1 MLVFPILITERL
13 KFRQL
18 TVDDFEALVELA
30 NNRNISQQIVN
41 IPYPFQEFNAVH
53 RLSYVAEGF
62 KTRQRFV
69 FAIVCR
75 DNDKFIGEISIN
87 IRNNTD
93 EAEIGYWI
101 GEPYWNN
108 GYGSEAIAGISK
120 FAFEILKLK
129 TLFATVNKDN
139 LPSIK
144 ALTNNDFKHI
154 KKSGMTD
161 VYIKYLGL
169 SSGKKI

>member
-1 MLVFPILITERL
+1 MLVFPILRTESL

-18 TVDDFEALVELA
+18 TVDDFEAIVELA

-53 RLSYVAEGF
+53 RLSYVVDGF

-69 FAIVCR
+69 FAIVR
-75 DNDKFIGEISIN
+75 KENDKFIGEISIN

-93 EAEIGYWI
+93 DAEIGYWI

-129 TLFATVNKDN
+129 ILFATVN
-139 LPSIK
+139 
-144 ALTNNDFKHI
+144 
-154 KKSGMTD
+154 
-161 VYIKYLGL
+161 
-169 SSGKKI
+169 